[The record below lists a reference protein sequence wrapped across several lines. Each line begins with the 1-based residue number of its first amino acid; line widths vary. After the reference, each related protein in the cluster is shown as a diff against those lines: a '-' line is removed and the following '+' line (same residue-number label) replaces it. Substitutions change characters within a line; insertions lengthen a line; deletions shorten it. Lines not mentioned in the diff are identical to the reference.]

1 MDKGKTYAERYN
13 ASTDENGVL
22 DSVSKSFNVFT
33 MSSHNNRGYEHWA
46 RGTTMV
52 IEKNGVK
59 MTLSSEELQQLVKAL
74 PRTVGGR
81 Y

>member
-1 MDKGKTYAERYN
+1 
-13 ASTDENGVL
+13 
-22 DSVSKSFNVFT
+22 

-52 IEKNGVK
+52 IEKDGAK
-59 MTLSSEELQQLVKAL
+59 MTLNSEELQQLVKAL